1 MTLSCQSEVLLMSD
15 YSFLINKYPEF
26 VTKDQFYRIC
36 HISKKTA
43 LYYLDNGVIPC
54 IDSGKKTRRY
64 KIAIKDIIFFLQDRD
79 ENPEKYYLPNHF
91 NNPFLPSEIRQYKAK
106 PRPDTYKYVYKL
118 KGIKEVKD
126 YQKYLEQQFADYP
139 DMMTSVQIQ
148 QVTGH
153 SISTIV
159 SWCKSGKVRYIRHHN
174 TYLIQKK
181 SVITYLF
188 NRELQQYKKSE

>member
-1 MTLSCQSEVLLMSD
+1 MSD
-15 YSFLINKYPEF
+15 YTFLINRYPNF

-43 LYYLDNGVIPC
+43 LYYLENGVIPC

-64 KIAIKDIIFFLQDRD
+64 KIALKDIIFFLQDRD
-79 ENPEKYYLPNHF
+79 ENPTKYHLPNHF
-91 NNPFLPSEIRQYKAK
+91 NNPFLPSEIRQYKTK

-126 YQKYLEQQFADYP
+126 YQKYLEQQFKDYP
-139 DMMTSVQIQ
+139 DMMTNLQIQ

-159 SWCKSGKVRYIRHHN
+159 SWCKSGKVRYLMHHN
-174 TYLIQKK
+174 AYLLQKN

-188 NRELQQYKKSE
+188 NRELQQYKSK

>member
-1 MTLSCQSEVLLMSD
+1 MSD
-15 YSFLINKYPEF
+15 YSFLINRYHEF

-43 LYYLDNGVIPC
+43 LYYLENGVIPC

-79 ENPEKYYLPNHF
+79 KNPEKYYLPNHF

-106 PRPDTYKYVYKL
+106 HRPDSYKYVYKL

-139 DMMTSVQIQ
+139 DMMTSLQIQ

-153 SISTIV
+153 SKSTIV

-174 TYLIQKK
+174 AYLLQKK
-181 SVITYLF
+181 SVIAYLF
-188 NRELQQYKKSE
+188 NRELQQ

>member
-1 MTLSCQSEVLLMSD
+1 MSD
-15 YSFLINKYPEF
+15 YIFLIDRYPEF
-26 VTKDQFYRIC
+26 ITKDQFYKIC
-36 HISKKTA
+36 HISKNTA
-43 LYYLDNGVIPC
+43 RHYLENGFIPC

-64 KIAIKDIIFFLQDRD
+64 KIALKDIILFLEDRD
-79 ENPEKYYLPNHF
+79 KNPEKYYLPNHY

-106 PRPDTYKYVYKL
+106 PRPDTYKYAYKL
-118 KGIKEVKD
+118 KGLKEVKD

-159 SWCKSGKVRYIRHHN
+159 SWCKSGKVKCIRHHN
-174 TYLIQKK
+174 ANLLQKK
-181 SVITYLF
+181 SVISYLF
-188 NRELQQYKKSE
+188 NQEQQQ

>member
-1 MTLSCQSEVLLMSD
+1 MSS
-15 YSFLINKYPEF
+15 YSFLINRYPEY
-26 VTKDQFYRIC
+26 VTKEQFYKIC
-36 HISKKTA
+36 RISKNTA
-43 LYYLDNGVIPC
+43 RYFLENGFIPC
-54 IDSGKKTRRY
+54 IDSKKKTRRY
-64 KIAIKDIIFFLQDRD
+64 KVAMKDIIFFLEDRD
-79 ENPEKYYLPNHF
+79 ENPKKYYLPNHF

-126 YQKYLEQQFADYP
+126 YHKYLEQQFADYP
-139 DMMTSVQIQ
+139 DMMTSMQIQ

-153 SISTIV
+153 SKSTIV

-174 TYLIQKK
+174 AYLLQKK

-188 NRELQQYKKSE
+188 NRELQQ